1 MLLKTLDLPPSFGVR
16 EHPMPW
22 LSEYE
27 LKQEVNF
34 FEGRVRDYRTGGALV
49 WD

>member
-1 MLLKTLDLPPSFGVR
+1 
-16 EHPMPW
+16 MPW

-34 FEGRVRDYRTGGALV
+34 FEGRVRDYRTGQRSRLGLSFFFILQKI
-49 WD
+49 